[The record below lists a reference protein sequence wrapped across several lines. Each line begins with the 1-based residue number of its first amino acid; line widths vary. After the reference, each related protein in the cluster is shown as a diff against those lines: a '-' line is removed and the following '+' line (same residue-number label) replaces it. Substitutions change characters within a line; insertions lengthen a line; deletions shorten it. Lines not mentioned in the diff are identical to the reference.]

1 MNPKWVRLTR
11 THPHTIHAPAHTPHT
26 HHSSHGGP
34 RSPCGPKALPGFSSH
49 PSLGSPFLPWHPLPR
64 SLEKPLNHSPPALT
78 LSELGVS
85 RDLWPGGHTAC
96 QPTLFV
102 FSINPVGPPFLRPHS
117 QTTPSTALSRPV
129 PGSEPTGSHSPGRT
143 LSPAPARTC
152 CGPCHPVHWAPA
164 TLPPPGTGRPPSQPL
179 HRPSPL
185 PGALGPG
192 WPLRW
197 CPGGHHCSP
206 SPFPYPFT
214 TNQPRA
220 SLMGPWWSVTH
231 GAGGELS
238 ILFTA
243 LIPVLG
249 TGQKLCKC

>member
-34 RSPCGPKALPGFSSH
+34 RSPCGPEALPGFSSH
-49 PSLGSPFLPWHPLPR
+49 PSLGSPFLPRHPLPR
-64 SLEKPLNHSPPALT
+64 SLEKPLNRSPPALT

-164 TLPPPGTGRPPSQPL
+164 TLPPGHRQATFSASAQAIPSAWSTGPRMATQVVPRWPPLQPL
-179 HRPSPL
+179 SLPL
-185 PGALGPG
+185 SLHHQPAQGFADGAVVVGHPRG
-192 WPLRW
+192 RW
-197 CPGGHHCSP
+197 
-206 SPFPYPFT
+206 
-214 TNQPRA
+214 
-220 SLMGPWWSVTH
+220 
-231 GAGGELS
+231 GAIHFVHSSDRSGR
-238 ILFTA
+238 
-243 LIPVLG
+243 
-249 TGQKLCKC
+249 